1 MVFEL
6 CHDDS
11 VDEKLQRRLLR
22 LREAAEYLGIGES
35 TLRSWLRD
43 GRIAHV
49 KMGHTVRVDRVDLDQ
64 YIERSRTR
72 VPMW

>member
-1 MVFEL
+1 MAL
-6 CHDDS
+6 M
-11 VDEKLQRRLLR
+11 DERLHQRLLR

-43 GRIAHV
+43 GRIARI
-49 KMGHTVRVDRVDLDQ
+49 KMGHTVRVDRLDLDQ

-72 VPMW
+72 IPMW